1 MTGSSPAQA
10 SPSLTWR
17 QVCDRRLAAH
27 RLDVPAGPDALAE
40 VAGAMC
46 GVHAQVMSAA
56 ELSLGVRTASGTRE
70 DVRRA
75 LWEDR
80 TLVKTYGP
88 RGTVHLFPV
97 GELAL
102 WTGALGAVPA
112 AGGGLP
118 QAARLDPEQ
127 TEAVV
132 AAVGEALRDA
142 ELTVDELSEAVI
154 GACGDWAGDKV
165 VPGFTDLWPR
175 WRQAV
180 HTAAH
185 RGVLCFGPMRGRK
198 VTYTGPGRWV
208 PGFVPAA
215 PGAALAEVV
224 RHYLRAYG
232 PASPQHFAQWLS
244 APKKWA
250 ADLFASLAA
259 ELREVRVEGA
269 APGETL
275 WELAGAPAAGEGAAA
290 PGLHLL
296 PYFDAYVIGSHP
308 RPLVFPGPEA
318 AERALARGQAG
329 PVQVLVSGGTVA
341 GIWHQKRSGK
351 RLDITVEAFGE
362 LPPGGREELARR
374 AERIGEVLQT
384 KPPTLAFGAV
394 TAGKHL

>member
-1 MTGSSPAQA
+1 MAGSARSSA
-10 SPSLTWR
+10 SPSAGWQ
-17 QVCDRRLAAH
+17 QVCARRLAAH
-27 RLDVPAGPDALAE
+27 RLDVPAGADALVE

-56 ELSLGVRTASGTRE
+56 ELSLGVRTTGTTRE

-88 RGTVHLFPV
+88 RGTVHLFPAS
-97 GELAL
+97 ELAL
-102 WTGALGAVPA
+102 WTGALDAVPA

-142 ELTVDELSEAVI
+142 ELTVEELSEAVI

-185 RGVLCFGPMRGRK
+185 RGVLCFGPNRGRK
-198 VTYTGPGRWV
+198 ATYTGPGRWV

-215 PGAALAEVV
+215 PREALPEVV
-224 RHYLRAYG
+224 RHYLRGYG
-232 PASPQHFAQWLS
+232 PASSQHFAQWLS

-250 ADLFASLAA
+250 ADLFASLGE
-259 ELREVRVEGA
+259 ELREVRVEGELLWDLA
-269 APGETL
+269 DAPEPRG
-275 WELAGAPAAGEGAAA
+275 AGG
-290 PGLHLL
+290 GLHLL
-296 PYFDAYVIGSHP
+296 PYFDAYVVGSHP

-318 AERALARGQAG
+318 TGRALARGQAG
-329 PVQVLVSGGTVA
+329 PVQVLTAGGTVA

-351 RLDITVEAFGE
+351 RLDITVEVFGD

-374 AERIGEVLQT
+374 AERIGEVLET
-384 KPPTLAFGAV
+384 KPPTLTFGAV